1 MHEAILS
8 FGSNLGDRFK
18 NLKKAIDCIG
28 KLPKTKVVKVSA
40 IYETPPFGVSE
51 EQNYYLNCCARIAT
65 DFSPEILMGCC
76 LGIEKALGRIRPYK
90 NASRTIDIDLI
101 FYEDLKINKENLQ
114 IPHPFWQE
122 RAFVLKPMMDICK
135 NGNFFEFNIKKISA
149 NMPERKYKKFGL
161 DLDTA
166 LYGP

>member
-1 MHEAILS
+1 MHEAILC

-28 KLPKTKVVKVSA
+28 KLPKTKVVKVST

-51 EQNYYLNCCARIAT
+51 EQNLYLNCCAKIVT
-65 DFSPEILMGCC
+65 DFTPEILIGCC
-76 LGIEKALGRIRPYK
+76 LGVETALGRIRPYK

-122 RAFVLKPMMDICK
+122 REFVLKPMTDICE
-135 NGNFFEFNIKKISA
+135 NGNFFGFDIKKFLLTCPKENIKKF
-149 NMPERKYKKFGL
+149 EL
-161 DLDTA
+161 ELDTA
-166 LYGP
+166 L